1 MNDCLRTN
9 IFVRYEV
16 KTITCA
22 CIFLAAR
29 QLKVSVRESVCVV
42 ITGVHCQVALPEQ
55 PSWWRLFDV
64 HIKDMKV

>member
-1 MNDCLRTN
+1 MNDGLRTN

-29 QLKVSVRESVCVV
+29 QLKVRERECVCVV
-42 ITGVHCQVALPEQ
+42 NNGVHPLSGAPT
-55 PSWWRLFDV
+55 
-64 HIKDMKV
+64 

>member
-29 QLKVSVRESVCVV
+29 QLKVSVRECVYCYYWSPLSGGPTRATKLV
-42 ITGVHCQVALPEQ
+42 EAI
-55 PSWWRLFDV
+55 
-64 HIKDMKV
+64 